1 MKNKTVVVTLFE
13 GHYHYG
19 VAALANSLYK
29 HGFRGSIYAGYRGVL
44 PSWCAES
51 TANSALA
58 WPNAKTIKVAEE
70 LQIHF
75 LPLTIDYHL
84 TNYKP
89 DFMLELWDGL
99 AKDAQGMVYFDP
111 DIVVKC
117 NWEFYDKW
125 IRHGVALVHEVIA
138 NDMPSS
144 HPLRR
149 EWESVIIKVGKQHSR
164 ELRSYINGGFCGL
177 ASDNIEFLKLWSKI
191 MSTAIKHFGMDA
203 KTFIPF
209 DRTHLFHGTDQDALN
224 ITAMCSESAISE
236 IGPDG
241 MDFIGGGWT
250 MSHAVGSPKP
260 WKKNFL
266 LSALKGNPPSLAE
279 RTFWLNVEGPIVCH
293 SKQEI
298 RAKRISILVA
308 AFIGRF
314 YRRY

>member
-1 MKNKTVVVTLFE
+1 MNSVVCTLFE

-19 VAALANSLYK
+19 LAALTNSLYQQ
-29 HGFRGSIYAGYRGVL
+29 GYRGVIYAGYRGAL
-44 PSWCAES
+44 PEWAAAATENLSPC
-51 TANSALA
+51 
-58 WPNAKTIKVAEE
+58 WPGSQTFEVAEG

-75 LPLTIDYHL
+75 LPVEVNYHL

-89 DFMLELWDGL
+89 DFMLRLWSGP
-99 AKDAQGMVYFDP
+99 AKDTQGMVYFDP

-117 NWEFYDKW
+117 KWKFYDKW
-125 IRHGVALVHEVIA
+125 ITRGVALVHEVIA

-144 HPLRR
+144 HPLRL
-149 EWESVIIKVGKQHSR
+149 EWQEVIARIGKKNNR
-164 ELRSYINGGFCGL
+164 ELRSYINAGFCGL
-177 ASDNIEFLKLWSKI
+177 TSNHKEFLKLWSTI
-191 MSTAIKHFGMDA
+191 ISTAVEHYGLDS

-209 DRTHLFHGTDQDALN
+209 DRTHIFHGADQDALN
-224 ITAMCSESAISE
+224 IAAMCCECPISE

-241 MDFIGGGWT
+241 MDFINGGWT

-260 WKKNFL
+260 WKKKFL

-279 RTFWLNVEGPIVCH
+279 RAFWLNVAGPIICH
-293 SKQEI
+293 GKQEVRVK
-298 RAKRISILVA
+298 RASILVS